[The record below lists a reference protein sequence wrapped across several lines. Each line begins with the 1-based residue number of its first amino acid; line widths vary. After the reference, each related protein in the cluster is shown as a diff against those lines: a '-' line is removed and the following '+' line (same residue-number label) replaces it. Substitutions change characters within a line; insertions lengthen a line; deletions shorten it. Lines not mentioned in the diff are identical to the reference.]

1 MIFSVRNKKL
11 LWIILI
17 WFALLQ
23 MLSPLIHAHVEID
36 VPNQGQSQGHGPH
49 VHMDEVTAIL
59 EAAALNTA
67 PAFKDFSASVHTIGV
82 DKARVKKV
90 ELLPAPLFTLLFAI
104 FSLMLVTRLI
114 KVKPKFRFLFPLPFY
129 LKSQSRPRAPPY
141 F

>member
-1 MIFSVRNKKL
+1 MFLVRNKKL
-11 LWIILI
+11 LWIIVI

-23 MLSPLIHAHVEID
+23 MLSPLIHAHVEVD
-36 VPNQGQSQGHGPH
+36 APNQGHGLH
-49 VHMDEVTAIL
+49 VHMDEFTSIL
-59 EAAALNTA
+59 DANSA
-67 PAFKDFSASVHTIGV
+67 PAFKEFSVGLHTIGV
-82 DKARVKKV
+82 DKALVKKA
-90 ELLPAPLFTLLFAI
+90 ELLQAPLSTLLFAI